1 MTSRH
6 HKEACQCLFDNLVS
20 PLFFNIKPLGFQ
32 RQRAIF
38 SFTMALRSD
47 TLYVPSNIVKRLNKN
62 GRLNKGMDI
71 KLAKTNI
78 RKPMGGNLLTSI
90 LSMGRA
96 LAPTIGKTPGLSAL
110 AGLARDG
117 ASQLVKKI
125 SGVNVLMDFASELN
139 KRVDNRR
146 RPRSNQLAD
155 RILASAYGRQRGGFL
170 ITLNTIGQL
179 MPYEDLLSTKQKRDL
194 LSAIK
199 TDSDFHINQLKH
211 RCVVALE
218 LFLHPLV
225 FH

>member
-1 MTSRH
+1 MNLSRAFH
-6 HKEACQCLFDNLVS
+6 QRETIFLRLVS
-20 PLFFNIKPLGFQ
+20 N
-32 RQRAIF
+32 
-38 SFTMALRSD
+38 ALSGSD

-62 GRLNKGMDI
+62 LRLNKGMDI

-78 RKPMGGNLLTSI
+78 RKQVGGNLLTSI

-96 LAPTIGKTPGLSAL
+96 LAPTIGKTLGLSAL
-110 AGLARDG
+110 AGLASEG
-117 ASQLVKKI
+117 AGQLVKKI
-125 SGVNVLMDFASELN
+125 SGSNVLMDFASELN

-170 ITLNTIGQL
+170 ITLNAIGQL
-179 MPYEDLLSTKQKRDL
+179 MPYEDLLSTKQKWDL

-199 TDSDFHINQLKH
+199 TGSDFHINQLKH
-211 RCVVALE
+211 RWVAALE

>member
-1 MTSRH
+1 MNLSRAFH
-6 HKEACQCLFDNLVS
+6 QRETIFLRLVS
-20 PLFFNIKPLGFQ
+20 N
-32 RQRAIF
+32 
-38 SFTMALRSD
+38 ALSGSD

-62 GRLNKGMDI
+62 RRLNKGMDI

-78 RKPMGGNLLTSI
+78 RKQVGGNLLTSI

-96 LAPTIGKTPGLSAL
+96 LAPTIGKTLGLSAL
-110 AGLARDG
+110 AGLASEG
-117 ASQLVKKI
+117 AGQLVKKI
-125 SGVNVLMDFASELN
+125 SGSNVLMDFASELN

-170 ITLNTIGQL
+170 ITLNAIGQL
-179 MPYEDLLSTKQKRDL
+179 MPYEDLLSTKQKWDL

-199 TDSDFHINQLKH
+199 TGSDFHINQLKH
-211 RCVVALE
+211 RWVAALE
-218 LFLHPLV
+218 LFLRPLV

>member
-1 MTSRH
+1 MNLSRAFH
-6 HKEACQCLFDNLVS
+6 QRETIFLRLVS
-20 PLFFNIKPLGFQ
+20 N
-32 RQRAIF
+32 
-38 SFTMALRSD
+38 ALSGSD

-62 GRLNKGMDI
+62 RRLNKGMDI

-78 RKPMGGNLLTSI
+78 RKQVGGNLLTSI

-96 LAPTIGKTPGLSAL
+96 LAPTIGKTLGLSTL
-110 AGLARDG
+110 AGLASEG

-125 SGVNVLMDFASELN
+125 SGGNVLMDFASELN

-170 ITLNTIGQL
+170 ITLNAIGQL
-179 MPYEDLLSTKQKRDL
+179 MPYEDLLSTKQKWDL

-199 TDSDFHINQLKH
+199 TGSDFHINQLKH
-211 RCVVALE
+211 RWVAALE